1 MCFGKS
7 MNLKFFHFQTR
18 RILRAMF
25 AISISNGIAKT
36 WFKQHFYNSRLNHVE
51 PLGWKMIIEV
61 EGLTKHYG
69 EVKAV
74 DGISF
79 SVEKG
84 EIFGL
89 LGPNGAGKTTLME
102 ILCCL
107 RRFDR
112 GKVMI
117 DGFDTVKDS
126 LKVRAS
132 IGFCPQET
140 LLYDLLNVLENLAFS
155 ASLYSMSSKKFKERV
170 EFSSKVLGVGEFLN
184 KKVEKLSGGMK
195 RRANL
200 ATSIIHDPPIVIL
213 DEPTVGF
220 DPNIKREFWE
230 LIKSLKNY
238 GKTVL
243 LSTHDMYE
251 ADEICDRVAI
261 MDKGKIVA
269 LDKPYVL
276 KKTIGGDAA
285 VHIRVKGSQTKKAT
299 AILRE
304 NNPTVLDNE
313 IRISTKNPWEI
324 MAEAS
329 TKLIAQGIS
338 TEKIEIVEPTLE
350 DVFIKLAGRKLVE
363 EQN

>member
-1 MCFGKS
+1 MSQK
-7 MNLKFFHFQTR
+7 
-18 RILRAMF
+18 A
-25 AISISNGIAKT
+25 
-36 WFKQHFYNSRLNHVE
+36 
-51 PLGWKMIIEV
+51 IIEV
-61 EGLTKHYG
+61 EGLVKYYG

-74 DGISF
+74 DDVSF
-79 SVEKG
+79 SVEEG

-112 GKVMI
+112 GRVLVHS
-117 DGFDTVKDS
+117 FDPTKNS
-126 LKVRAS
+126 LEIRAS

-140 LLYDLLNVLENLAFS
+140 LLYDLLNVRENLAFS
-155 ASLYSMSSKKFKERV
+155 ASLYSLNSKKFKERV

-184 KKVEKLSGGMK
+184 RRVEQLSGGMK

-200 ATSIIHDPPIVIL
+200 AASIIHDPSIIIL

-230 LIKSLKNY
+230 LIRSFREY

-269 LDKPYVL
+269 LDKPHIL
-276 KKTIGGDAA
+276 KKTIGGEPSIHLRIKD
-285 VHIRVKGSQTKKAT
+285 SQTKKT
-299 AILRE
+299 LSILKE
-304 NNPTVLDNE
+304 YKTSLKDSE
-313 IRISTKNPWEI
+313 IQIFTENPWET
-324 MAEAS
+324 MAEVS
-329 TKLIAQGIS
+329 NKLTSQEVLI
-338 TEKIEIVEPTLE
+338 EKIEIVEPTLE
-350 DVFIKLAGRKLVE
+350 DVFVKLAGRKLTE
-363 EQN
+363 EVA

>member
-1 MCFGKS
+1 
-7 MNLKFFHFQTR
+7 
-18 RILRAMF
+18 
-25 AISISNGIAKT
+25 
-36 WFKQHFYNSRLNHVE
+36 
-51 PLGWKMIIEV
+51 MIIEV
-61 EGLTKHYG
+61 ENLVKYYG

-74 DGISF
+74 DGVSF
-79 SVEKG
+79 AVEEG

-112 GKVMI
+112 GKVVVHS
-117 DGFDTVKDS
+117 FDPTKNS
-126 LKVRAS
+126 LEVRAS

-140 LLYDLLNVLENLAFS
+140 LLYDLLNVYENLAFS
-155 ASLYSMSSKKFKERV
+155 ASLYSLSSKKFKERV

-184 KKVEKLSGGMK
+184 RRVEQLSGGMK

-200 ATSIIHDPPIVIL
+200 AASIIHDPPIIIL

-220 DPNIKREFWE
+220 DPNIKREFWG
-230 LIKSLKNY
+230 LIRNLKNY

-269 LDKPYVL
+269 LDKPHIL
-276 KKTIGGDAA
+276 KKTIGGEPSIH
-285 VHIRVKGSQTKKAT
+285 VRVKDSQTKKALS
-299 AILRE
+299 ILKEYKISSR
-304 NNPTVLDNE
+304 DSE
-313 IRISTKNPWEI
+313 IHISAENPWET
-324 MAEAS
+324 MMEVS
-329 TKLIAQGIS
+329 NKLTSQEVLI
-338 TEKIEIVEPTLE
+338 EKIEIAEPTLE
-350 DVFIKLAGRKLVE
+350 DVFVKLTGRKLTE
-363 EQN
+363 EVA